1 MSFRKGQKIR
11 YSRRQ
16 ATANRFK
23 VSTVL
28 INKISDEAIIRVPM
42 ATLEY
47 KFMHYNIKLN
57 KKLTGI
63 A

>member
-1 MSFRKGQKIR
+1 V
-11 YSRRQ
+11 
-16 ATANRFK
+16 ANRFK